1 MQVKKYQAADTQQAM
16 RLVRAAHGPDAV
28 ILDCRSIAG
37 GVEVVV
43 SLEELI
49 ESSAPATHLP
59 KPIWHLRVIPE
70 VSASQRP

>member
-28 ILDCRSIAG
+28 ILDCRSVAG

-43 SLEELI
+43 SLEGMLETAMA
-49 ESSAPATHLP
+49 APPHRA
-59 KPIWHLRVIPE
+59 
-70 VSASQRP
+70 